1 MNFIEPLLTSAL
13 SDFILIVVDWFSK
26 QAIFISMDVT
36 CTSTDLAQL
45 FIVNVFF
52 KHGVSSYVTCN
63 CRSEFISRF
72 FHLLEKALD
81 MHIYFTSSYYPKANG
96 QTEQVNQTLE
106 QYLHTYCNY

>member
-1 MNFIEPLLTSAL
+1 MNFIEPLPTSAL
-13 SDFILIVVDWFSK
+13 SDSILIVVDWFSK

-36 CTSTDLAQL
+36 CTSMDLAQL
-45 FIVNVFF
+45 FIVNVFS

-63 CRSEFISRF
+63 RRSEFISRF
-72 FHLLEKALD
+72 FYSLEKALD
-81 MHIYFTSSYYPKANG
+81 MHIHFTSSYYPKANG